1 MFARLE
7 RRIVAF
13 GIRLRQ
19 RFVRWIQPSAD
30 AFEAWVERT
39 VEPFTPAPEQQLSA
53 DAIIFETLAIE
64 PRAAGDALPRRLFA
78 ARILAQLDFLA
89 ERAAYANGAAAAP
102 DVARAYERAQGPIL
116 AALGLGLPFVR
127 EDVVAQL
134 AQCPRAQV
142 LAAWHASLRRPLVL
156 TFVDAIA
163 DLDRRA
169 TTAVLDAL
177 AEYRVDVARET
188 GGAEPRAT
196 TGVAL
201 SGGGIRSAS
210 FALGVLQELAKRR
223 LLYGVDYLSAV
234 SGGGYAASWLTTWAY
249 RHGRGIRGVED
260 DLDPRTAAPPPLR
273 WVRRY
278 GVYLAPHFGVF
289 APDLWS
295 LGVTYVRNTL
305 PILCITV
312 PLLAA
317 IVALPHVALGFAPA
331 PTDPGAAGGAEGLVG
346 TIVLCALP
354 YYVAVQLLRRYTLF
368 TVGADTRTLAGQTP
382 TLMAAFA
389 VGGGLATAFGLARLA
404 AGWGDAI
411 RPWMF
416 VAGAVAMQTVAAA
429 MAPDQARRD
438 RSATARPLP
447 RGSLLRLAS
456 ATLAAGAL
464 AGVGFYA
471 AWRALAGLAAPELVA
486 FGPLAFLLA
495 LGLGET
501 AFATVMT
508 PVSDDVDRAW
518 WSRAATFA
526 LLPAVVWTLVC
537 AISFAPAH
545 DWRVAVDPKAL
556 WERYGWWLGSAGAA
570 LVGAVA
576 TLLASARVRALIA
589 KWTPR
594 VVLVVVALLLLAA
607 IAWGTNAAIRALPV
621 AWEAAGFAPRGPATL
636 ALLAGAA
643 FFALAALASIAVNLN
658 RSSLHGL
665 YRDGLIR
672 TFLGASRRS
681 ADNCNLVPPAA
692 PLGVGA
698 AEQRQWQERAAER
711 FTDIDD
717 DDNPGLA
724 WLRPRAGR
732 RFPLLL
738 VNASLNG
745 LVPGK
750 RRGREAR
757 QYPFTFGPIHCG
769 SPVPGV
775 GYGWTS
781 RFFRASKMDKKLTL
795 GTAMAVSGAAVSP
808 NPGRTGSSLLSF
820 LLTMA
825 NARIGLWI
833 GNPRYRDT
841 PGQPSPGFG
850 LPYLAHEL
858 FGLRG
863 PFGRWIQ
870 VSDGGHFENIGLHEL
885 IRRRCGRIVV
895 VDASCDPARA
905 FADIGDA
912 IRRARI
918 DLNVDI
924 LATGAWRIGDPEL
937 GAQGRE
943 WATFD
948 IAYPGGGHGRMLYI
962 KPSLYDDSASALPM
976 DVLDYWSRHAEFPHE
991 STANQFFSEAQL
1003 EAYRSLGRFCAER
1016 ALDAVLKDPNEATWA
1031 HWLSATR
1038 VERTIDPSP

>member
-1 MFARLE
+1 MFARLK
-7 RRIVAF
+7 RKAAAF
-13 GIRLRQ
+13 GILLRRRLLR
-19 RFVRWIQPSAD
+19 RLQPAIDAAD
-30 AFEAWVERT
+30 AWLERKFEPLR
-39 VEPFTPAPEQQLSA
+39 PSREQMLSA

-64 PRAAGDALPRRLFA
+64 PGRRDGALPRRLFA

-89 ERAAYANGAAAAP
+89 ERAAYATDAAAAGLQSP
-102 DVARAYERAQGPIL
+102 APIL
-116 AALGLGLPFVR
+116 AALGLALPFR
-127 EDVVAQL
+127 RAVVARRL
-134 AQCPRAQV
+134 TRASRAKV
-142 LAAWHASLRRPLVL
+142 LAAWHACLRRPRAHQDPE
-156 TFVDAIA
+156 TAA
-163 DLDRRA
+163 ELDRRA

-177 AEYRVDVARET
+177 AAYRADQVREV

-196 TGVAL
+196 TGIAL

-249 RHGRGIRGVED
+249 RHRTGIRGVED
-260 DLDPRTAAPPPLR
+260 DLDPRTAAPAPLR

-278 GVYLAPHFGVF
+278 GVYLAPHFGLF

-317 IVALPHVALGFAPA
+317 IVTLPHFALAFVPA
-331 PTDPGAAGGAEGLVG
+331 SGGTGDATTLVG
-346 TIVLCALP
+346 AIALCVVPYFMAL
-354 YYVAVQLLRRYTLF
+354 QLLRRYTLY
-368 TVGADTRTLAGQTP
+368 TVGGYTETLA
-382 TLMAAFA
+382 TLVPMLMGGFA
-389 VGGGLATAFGLARLA
+389 IVGGYAAAIGLALLAERH
-404 AGWGDAI
+404 GESI

-416 VAGAVAMQTVAAA
+416 PVAVLALQALASVTT
-429 MAPDQARRD
+429 PDQARGD
-438 RSATARPLP
+438 RLARARPMP
-447 RGSLLRLAS
+447 RGSLPRLAS
-456 ATLAAGAL
+456 ATLAAGAFAGAGFFL
-464 AGVGFYA
+464 AY
-471 AWRALAGLAAPELVA
+471 RALAGLEAAELA
-486 FGPLAFLLA
+486 TFGPPAIVLAI
-495 LGLGET
+495 GLGEL
-501 AFATVMT
+501 AFATVMS

-518 WSRAATFA
+518 WSRAAVFA
-526 LLPAVVWTLVC
+526 LLPTVIWMLLC
-537 AISFAPAH
+537 AIAFAPSH
-545 DWRVAVDPKAL
+545 EWRLDPHAIWQRGAL
-556 WERYGWWLGSAGAA
+556 WLSGAGAA
-570 LVGAVA
+570 VIGGATALLSSARLRAQVALRAPRALLAGVALLMIGAVA
-576 TLLASARVRALIA
+576 WGTHAALLAWPGAFAALDIDTGPALSA
-589 KWTPR
+589 
-594 VVLVVVALLLLAA
+594 LLLAA
-607 IAWGTNAAIRALPV
+607 
-621 AWEAAGFAPRGPATL
+621 
-636 ALLAGAA
+636 A
-643 FFALAALASIAVNLN
+643 FFTLAALSSIAVNLN

-672 TFLGASRRS
+672 TFLGASRRAS
-681 ADNCNLVPPAA
+681 DNSNLAPPPA
-692 PLGVGA
+692 PLGIRP
-698 AEQRQWQERAAER
+698 AERRQWEERRAER

-724 WLRPRAGR
+724 WLRPGATR

-745 LVPGK
+745 LIPGR

-769 SPVPGV
+769 SPAPGV
-775 GYGWTS
+775 GYAWTS
-781 RFFRASKMDKKLTL
+781 RYFRASKMDKKLTL

-820 LLTMA
+820 LLTMV

-841 PGQPSPGFG
+841 PGQPSPAFG
-850 LPYLAHEL
+850 LPYLAREL
-858 FGLRG
+858 FGIRG
-863 PFGRWIQ
+863 AFGRWIQ

-885 IRRRCGRIVV
+885 IRRRCGRIIV
-895 VDASCDPARA
+895 VDASCDPQRA

-924 LATGAWRIGDPEL
+924 LATGVWRIGDPDL
-937 GAQGRE
+937 GAQGQE

-962 KPSLYDDSASALPM
+962 KPSLYDDGASALPM
-976 DVLDYWSRHAEFPHE
+976 DVLDYWSRHSEFPHE
-991 STANQFFSEAQL
+991 ATANQFFSEAQL

-1016 ALDAVLKDPNEATWA
+1016 ALSALLADPLDPTWA
-1031 HWLSATR
+1031 RWLAATR
-1038 VERTIDPSP
+1038 TERTLAGAR